1 MFGIASRYVK
11 ARRKAPAFHIICK
24 YNYFPIKKDT
34 TTCASFYMK
43 MQGKGLATDTAKSG
57 DFAELNA
64 TKINIMRMSKDFL
77 ASAYSV
83 PQKNNSVLKE
93 FMTVLLPSQVLNWP
107 LNFFVGS

>member
-34 TTCASFYMK
+34 TTCASFYTN
-43 MQGKGLATDTAKSG
+43 MQSKGLATDTAKSG

-64 TKINIMRMSKDFL
+64 TKIYRKRMPKDFL
-77 ASAYSV
+77 TPAFSV
-83 PQKNNSVLKE
+83 H
-93 FMTVLLPSQVLNWP
+93 
-107 LNFFVGS
+107 